1 MTTASWH
8 ATGQRSNQLHDEG
21 CGRGRTSRILWRRKG
36 AREDEVSRPPTRN
49 PEFLHEL
56 KGSRDRAIARSN
68 GSQMCEIRFS
78 KNIFS
83 KKTKNQTMVQKP
95 VPPRVAGLRHQLPP
109 LLRTGARRRRFYG
122 EERGTGEAEYQG
134 AAVVTAA
141 SGSDNSLVR

>member
-56 KGSRDRAIARSN
+56 EGSRDRAIARSN
-68 GSQMCEIRFS
+68 GSQMCEIRFKKKHFQ
-78 KNIFS
+78 KN
-83 KKTKNQTMVQKP
+83 KNQTMVQKP

-134 AAVVTAA
+134 AAVVTTA
-141 SGSDNSLVR
+141 SGSDNSLIR